1 MDESCF
7 CDTNIC
13 LLNAWMFEL
22 VCHWK
27 GYVPFPW
34 NEANNGEWAA
44 ATKQTMENGKPG
56 APSI

>member
-22 VCHWK
+22 VGHWK

-34 NEANNGEWAA
+34 NEANNCEWAA
-44 ATKQTMENGKPG
+44 GTKQTMENGEP
-56 APSI
+56 